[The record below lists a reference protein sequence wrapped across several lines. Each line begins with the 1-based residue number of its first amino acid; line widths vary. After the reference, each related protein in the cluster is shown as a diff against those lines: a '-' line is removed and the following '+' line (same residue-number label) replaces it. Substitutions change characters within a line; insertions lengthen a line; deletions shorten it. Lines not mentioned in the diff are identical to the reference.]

1 MTWRWPRA
9 AIASCA
15 SPTAYWLAMSACP
28 PRWPRND
35 GRRNDGLAM
44 NLAFRLARREMRSGL
59 AGFRLFIACLAL
71 GVAAIAGILSFSRA
85 VEEGLRADAR
95 EILGGDVAISLL
107 YREATPEQIEFM
119 KTRGELTRWID
130 SRAMARPTKS
140 DGRPTLVQLKAVE
153 PGYPLYGAIELKGGG
168 SLADALARRDNIW
181 GAVVE
186 ESALKRMNLTP
197 GDRLRVG
204 DVTVEVRGII
214 GREPDRGLNAF
225 ASLGPR
231 LMIPFEAVAESGLVQ
246 PGSLLNWEYRLRLA
260 PGVSDVATINALK
273 SRFPDAGWR
282 LRGLAEA
289 GGGIRFW
296 LDRLTQF
303 IGLIGLASLLV
314 GGVGVGNAISSFLAG
329 RLRTIATMKCLGA
342 PERLI
347 FSTYFI
353 ELAAL
358 AVLGILV
365 GLALGAALPFLAQS
379 VIAEVLPVRARVALY
394 AEPLAVAASFGLL
407 VSLLFALMPL
417 MRARRVPAATLM
429 RGAVVATGG
438 RLPWRDALLIGTVA
452 MALAAFTI
460 FTADSRAIAGWFV
473 LGAVAAFVA
482 FPLLARLLMM
492 AAAHAGKPRL
502 AGLRL
507 ALANLHRPG
516 APTPIVMLSLGLG
529 LTVLVATALIEG
541 NLREQLTRR
550 IPSDAPAFFFVD
562 IQSTQMPD
570 FEKALAAVAG
580 AGRLDKVPSLRGR
593 IVRIGGRPVNEMAV
607 PPEARWAVEGDRGV
621 TYAATPPEGSR
632 IVAGQWWPPD
642 YRGPQLISF
651 DETLAKAFGLGL
663 GDTITVNVLGRD
675 IDAKIASLR
684 RIEWTTLSINFVFVY
699 SPGILDKAPH
709 TFLATVKA
717 TPDAEDA
724 IFKTVTEQFPNVT
737 VVRIRDAIETAAD
750 VLGNI
755 GLASRVIGFL
765 SILAGVLVLAG
776 AMLRTQQRRVHE
788 AVVMKVLGA
797 TRARIAGIF
806 AWEFAALGLATA
818 VAALGV
824 GTLGAYLVVTRLMR
838 LDWTFLPTVAVAVAL
853 GAMAVTL
860 AFGLAG
866 TLAALRQRPLA
877 LLRNE

>member
-1 MTWRWPRA
+1 M
-9 AIASCA
+9 S
-15 SPTAYWLAMSACP
+15 LA
-28 PRWPRND
+28 
-35 GRRNDGLAM
+35 L
-44 NLAFRLARREMRSGL
+44 RLARREMRSGL
-59 AGFRLFIACLAL
+59 SGFRLFIACLAL

-107 YREATPEQIEFM
+107 YREATPEQVEFM
-119 KTRGELTRWID
+119 KSRGELVRWVD
-130 SRAMARPTKS
+130 SRSMARPTKA

-153 PGYPLYGAIELKGGG
+153 SGYPLYGKVELQGGG
-168 SLADALARRDNIW
+168 SLADALAKRGDVW

-186 ESALKRMNLTP
+186 EAALRRMNLAP
-197 GDRLRVG
+197 GDKVRVG
-204 DVTVEVRGII
+204 DTAVEVRGII
-214 GREPDRGLNAF
+214 AREPDRGLNAF

-231 LMIPFEAVAESGLVQ
+231 LMIPFEAVAASGLIQ
-246 PGSLLNWEYRLRLA
+246 PGSLLNWEYRLRVP
-260 PGVSDVATINALK
+260 PGVSDIATINALK

-282 LRGLAEA
+282 VRGLAEA

-303 IGLIGLASLLV
+303 IGLIGLAALLV

-329 RLRTIATMKCLGA
+329 RLRTIAIMKCLGA
-342 PERLI
+342 PERLV

-353 ELAAL
+353 QLAAL
-358 AVLGILV
+358 AVLGVLLGLV
-365 GLALGAALPFLAQS
+365 VGAALPFVAQS
-379 VIAEVLPVRARVALY
+379 LIAEILPVRARVALY
-394 AEPLAVAASFGLL
+394 AEPLAIAAAFGLL
-407 VSLLFALMPL
+407 VSLLFALLPL

-429 RGAVVATGG
+429 RGAVAPGRAG
-438 RLPWRDALLIGTVA
+438 RLPWRDALLIGAVA
-452 MALAAFTI
+452 LALAAFTI
-460 FTADSRAIAGWFV
+460 FTSDSRSIAAWFV
-473 LGAVAAFVA
+473 LGAVGAFLA
-482 FPLLARLLMM
+482 FPLLARLLMWT
-492 AAAHAGKPRL
+492 AARVGKPRL

-541 NLREQLTRR
+541 NLREQLTQR

-562 IQSTQMPD
+562 IQSSQMPE
-570 FEKALAAVAG
+570 FEKALANIRG
-580 AGRLDKVPSLRGR
+580 AGPLDKVPSLRGR
-593 IVRIGGRPVNEMAV
+593 IVKLGGRPVHEVAV
-607 PPEARWAVEGDRGV
+607 PSEARWAVEGDRGV
-621 TYAATPPEGSR
+621 TYSATPPEGSR

-651 DETLAKAFGLGL
+651 DEQLAKAFGLGL
-663 GDTITVNVLGRD
+663 GDTVTVNVLGRD
-675 IDAKIASLR
+675 VEATIASLR
-684 RIEWTTLSINFVFVY
+684 RIEWTTLAINFVFVY
-699 SPGILDKAPH
+699 SPGLLDKAPH

-717 TPDAEDA
+717 TPEAEDA
-724 IFKTVTEQFPNVT
+724 IFKTVTDQFPNVT
-737 VVRIRDAIETAAD
+737 VVRIRDAIATAAD

-776 AMLRTQQRRVHE
+776 AMLATQQRRVHE

-818 VAALGV
+818 LAALAV
-824 GTLGAYLVVTRLMR
+824 GTLGAWLVVQRLMS
-838 LDWTFLPTVAVAVAL
+838 LEWTFLPTVAVAVAL
-853 GAMAVTL
+853 GATALTL

-866 TLAALRQRPLA
+866 TVAALRQRPLA

>member
-1 MTWRWPRA
+1 
-9 AIASCA
+9 
-15 SPTAYWLAMSACP
+15 
-28 PRWPRND
+28 
-35 GRRNDGLAM
+35 M
-44 NLAFRLARREMRSGL
+44 NLAFRLAGREMRSGL
-59 AGFRLFIACLAL
+59 AGFRLFIACLSL
-71 GVAAIAGILSFSRA
+71 GVAAIAAILSFSRA

-107 YREATPEQIEFM
+107 YREATPEQIRLMESL
-119 KTRGELTRWID
+119 GEVTRWID

-153 PGYPLYGAIELKGGG
+153 PAYPLYGAVTLKGGG
-168 SLADALARRDNIW
+168 SLSDALGRRDNIW

-186 ESALKRMNLTP
+186 EAALRRMNLAP

-204 DVTVEVRGII
+204 DVVVEVRGVID
-214 GREPDRGLNAF
+214 REPDSGLNAF

-231 LMIPFEAVAESGLVQ
+231 LMIPFGAVAESGLVQ
-246 PGSLLNWEYRLRLA
+246 PGSLLNWEYRIRLP
-260 PGVSDVATINALK
+260 PGASNIGAIAALK
-273 SRFPDAGWR
+273 GRFPDAGWR
-282 LRGLAEA
+282 VRGLAEA

-314 GGVGVGNAISSFLAG
+314 GGVGVGNAISSFLFG
-329 RLRTIATMKCLGA
+329 RLRTIATLKCLGA
-342 PERLI
+342 PERLV
-347 FSTYFI
+347 FWTYLI
-353 ELAAL
+353 QLGAL
-358 AVLGILV
+358 AVLGVTIGLV
-365 GLALGAALPFLAQS
+365 IGAALPFLAQS
-379 VIAEVLPVRARVALY
+379 LIAEILPVRARVALY
-394 AEPLAVAASFGLL
+394 AEPLAVAAAFGLL
-407 VSLLFALMPL
+407 VSLLFTLMPL

-429 RGAVVATGG
+429 RGAVLGPRG
-438 RLPWRDALLIGTVA
+438 RLPWRDALLIGAAA

-460 FTADSRAIAGWFV
+460 FTAESRAIAGWFV
-473 LGAVAAFVA
+473 LGAVAAFIA
-482 FPLLARLLMM
+482 FPLLARLLML
-492 AAAHAGKPRL
+492 AAARTGKPRL

-562 IQSTQMPD
+562 IQSSQMPD
-570 FEKALAAVAG
+570 FEKAIAAIPG
-580 AGRLDKVPSLRGR
+580 AGPLEKVPSLRGR
-593 IVRIGGRPVNEMAV
+593 IVKLGDKPVSEVAV
-607 PPEARWAVEGDRGV
+607 PSEARWAVEGDRGV
-621 TYAATPPEGSR
+621 TYSATPPEGSR

-651 DETLAKAFGLGL
+651 DEALARAFGLGV

-675 IDAKIASLR
+675 IEAKIASLR

-717 TPDAEDA
+717 TPAAEDA
-724 IFKTVTEQFPNVT
+724 IFKAVTDRFPNVT
-737 VVRIRDAIETAAD
+737 VVRIRDAIATAAD

-755 GLASRVIGFL
+755 GLASRAIGLL

-776 AMLRTQQRRVHE
+776 AMLATQQRRVHE

-824 GTLGAYLVVTRLMR
+824 GTLGAWLVVRRLMG
-838 LDWTFLPTVAVAVAL
+838 LDWTFLPTVAVGVAL
-853 GAMAVTL
+853 GAMALTL

>member
-1 MTWRWPRA
+1 
-9 AIASCA
+9 
-15 SPTAYWLAMSACP
+15 
-28 PRWPRND
+28 
-35 GRRNDGLAM
+35 M
-44 NLAFRLARREMRSGL
+44 NLALRLARREMRSGL

-107 YREATPEQIEFM
+107 YREATPEQVEFM
-119 KTRGELTRWID
+119 KGRGVLTRWID
-130 SRAMARPTKS
+130 SRAMARPTKP
-140 DGRPTLVQLKAVE
+140 DGRPTLVQMKAVE

-168 SLADALARRDNIW
+168 RLADALARRDNIW

-186 ESALKRMNLTP
+186 ESALKRMNLVP

-214 GREPDRGLNAF
+214 AREPDRGLNAF

-231 LMIPFEAVAESGLVQ
+231 LVIPFEAVAESGLVQ

-329 RLRTIATMKCLGA
+329 RLRTIAIMKCLGA
-342 PERLI
+342 PERLV

-353 ELAAL
+353 QLTAL
-358 AVLGILV
+358 ALLGILV
-365 GLALGAALPFLAQS
+365 GLAIGAALPFLAQS

-394 AEPLAVAASFGLL
+394 GEPLAIAASFGLL
-407 VSLLFALMPL
+407 VSLLFTLMPL

-429 RGAVVATGG
+429 RGAVVAAGG
-438 RLPWRDALLIGTVA
+438 RLPWRDALLIGAVA

-570 FEKALAAVAG
+570 FEKALAAIPG
-580 AGRLDKVPSLRGR
+580 AGPLDKVPSLRGR
-593 IVRIGGRPVNEMAV
+593 IVKIGGRPVNEMAV

-632 IVAGQWWPPD
+632 IVAGQWWPSD

-675 IDAKIASLR
+675 IEAKIASLR

-717 TPDAEDA
+717 KPDAEDA

-776 AMLRTQQRRVHE
+776 AMLATQQRRVHE

-824 GTLGAYLVVTRLMR
+824 GTLGAYLVVHRLMG
-838 LDWTFLPTVAVAVAL
+838 LDWTFLPAVAVAVAL

>member
-1 MTWRWPRA
+1 
-9 AIASCA
+9 
-15 SPTAYWLAMSACP
+15 MSACP

-35 GRRNDGLAM
+35 GRRNESVPM
-44 NLAFRLARREMRSGL
+44 NLALRLARREMRSGL
-59 AGFRLFIACLAL
+59 GGFRLFIACLAL
-71 GVAAIAGILSFSRA
+71 GVAAISGILSFSRA

-246 PGSLLNWEYRLRLA
+246 PGSLLNWEYRLRLP
-260 PGVSDVATINALK
+260 PGASDIATINALK

-353 ELAAL
+353 QLAAL

-492 AAAHAGKPRL
+492 AAARTGKPRL

-562 IQSTQMPD
+562 IQSTQMPY

-632 IVAGQWWPPD
+632 IVAGQWWPSD

-776 AMLRTQQRRVHE
+776 AMLATQQRRVHE

-824 GTLGAYLVVTRLMR
+824 GTLGAYLVVHRLMG

>member
-1 MTWRWPRA
+1 
-9 AIASCA
+9 
-15 SPTAYWLAMSACP
+15 
-28 PRWPRND
+28 
-35 GRRNDGLAM
+35 M

-71 GVAAIAGILSFSRA
+71 GVAAITGILSFSRA

-107 YREATPEQIEFM
+107 YREATPEQIDFL
-119 KTRGELTRWID
+119 KTQGQLVRWID

-153 PGYPLYGAIELKGGG
+153 PAYPLYGTVELQGGG
-168 SLADALARRDNIW
+168 SLADALAKRDGVW

-186 ESALKRMNLTP
+186 EAALKRMNLAP
-197 GDRLRVG
+197 GDRVRVG

-214 GREPDRGLNAF
+214 AREPDRGLNAF

-231 LMIPFEAVAESGLVQ
+231 LMIPFDAVTESGLIQ
-246 PGSLLNWEYRLRLA
+246 PGSLLNWEYRLRLP
-260 PGVSDVATINALK
+260 PGTSDVAAINALK
-273 SRFPDAGWR
+273 GRFPDAGWR
-282 LRGLAEA
+282 VRGLAEA

-314 GGVGVGNAISSFLAG
+314 GGVGVGNAIASFLAG
-329 RLRTIATMKCLGA
+329 RLRTIAIMKCLGA
-342 PERLI
+342 PERLVL
-347 FSTYFI
+347 STYLI
-353 ELAAL
+353 QLSAL
-358 AVLGILV
+358 ALLGVAI
-365 GLALGAALPFLAQS
+365 GLAIGAALPFLAQS
-379 VIAEVLPVRARVALY
+379 LIAEVLPVRARVALY
-394 AEPLAVAASFGLL
+394 AEPLAIAGAFGLL
-407 VSLLFALMPL
+407 VSLMFTLMPL

-429 RGAVVATGG
+429 RGAVVAAGG
-438 RLPWRDALLIGTVA
+438 RLPWRDALLIGAVA

-460 FTADSRAIAGWFV
+460 FTADSRSIAAWFV
-473 LGAVAAFVA
+473 LGAVAAFIA
-482 FPLLARLLMM
+482 FPLLTRLLML

-541 NLREQLTRR
+541 NLREQLTQR

-562 IQSTQMPD
+562 IQSTQMPA
-570 FEKALAAVAG
+570 FEKAIAAIPGAG
-580 AGRLDKVPSLRGR
+580 ALDKVPSLRGR
-593 IVRIGGRPVNEMAV
+593 IVRIGGKPTSEVAV
-607 PPEARWAVEGDRGV
+607 PSEARWAVDGDRGV
-621 TYAATPPEGSR
+621 TYSATPPEGSR
-632 IVAGQWWPPD
+632 IVAGEWWPPD
-642 YRGPQLISF
+642 YHGPQLISF
-651 DETLAKAFGLGL
+651 DESLAHAFGLKL

-675 IDAKIASLR
+675 IEATIASLR
-684 RIEWTTLSINFVFVY
+684 RIEWTTLAINFVFVY
-699 SPGILDKAPH
+699 SPGTLDKAPH

-717 TPDAEDA
+717 TPGAEDA
-724 IFKTVTEQFPNVT
+724 IFKTVTDQFPNVT
-737 VVRIRDAIETAAD
+737 VVRIRDAIETVAD

-776 AMLRTQQRRVHE
+776 AMLATQQRRVHE

-824 GTLGAYLVVTRLMR
+824 GTLGAYLVVHRLMG
-838 LDWTFLPTVAVAVAL
+838 LDWVFLPTVAVAVAL
-853 GAMAVTL
+853 GAMALTL

>member
-1 MTWRWPRA
+1 
-9 AIASCA
+9 
-15 SPTAYWLAMSACP
+15 MS
-28 PRWPRND
+28 
-35 GRRNDGLAM
+35 
-44 NLAFRLARREMRSGL
+44 LAFRLARREMRSGL
-59 AGFRLFIACLAL
+59 GGFRLFIACLAL

-107 YREATPEQIEFM
+107 YREATPEQIAFM
-119 KTRGELTRWID
+119 KSQGQFVRWID

-153 PGYPLYGAIELKGGG
+153 PAYPLYGTLELKGGG
-168 SLADALARRDNIW
+168 SLGDALAKRDGIW

-186 ESALKRMNLTP
+186 ESALKRMNLAP
-197 GDRLRVG
+197 GDRVRVG
-204 DVTVEVRGII
+204 DVTVEIRGII
-214 GREPDRGLNAF
+214 AREPDLGLNAF

-231 LMIPFEAVAESGLVQ
+231 LMIPFEAVTESGLIQ
-246 PGSLLNWEYRLRLA
+246 PGSLLNWEYRLRL
-260 PGVSDVATINALK
+260 PSGRSDVATITALK
-273 SRFPDAGWR
+273 SRFPDVGWR
-282 LRGLAEA
+282 VRGLAEA

-329 RLRTIATMKCLGA
+329 RLRTIAIMKCLGA
-342 PERLI
+342 PERLVM
-347 FSTYFI
+347 STYLI
-353 ELAAL
+353 QLSAL
-358 AVLGILV
+358 ALLGVLI
-365 GLALGAALPFLAQS
+365 GLAIGAALPFLAQS
-379 VIAEVLPVRARVALY
+379 LIAEVLPVRARVALY
-394 AEPLAVAASFGLL
+394 AEPLAIAGAFGLL
-407 VSLLFALMPL
+407 VSLMFTLMPL

-429 RGAVVATGG
+429 RGAVVAAGG
-438 RLPWRDALLIGTVA
+438 RLPWRDALLIGAVA

-460 FTADSRAIAGWFV
+460 FTADSRSIAGWFV
-473 LGAVAAFVA
+473 LGAVAAFLA
-482 FPLLARLLMM
+482 FPLLARLLML

-541 NLREQLTRR
+541 NLREQLTQR

-562 IQSTQMPD
+562 IQSTQMPA
-570 FEKALAAVAG
+570 FEKAIAAIPGAG
-580 AGRLDKVPSLRGR
+580 AVDKVPSLRGR
-593 IVRIGGRPVNEMAV
+593 IVRIGGKPVSEVAV
-607 PPEARWAVEGDRGV
+607 PSDARWAVDGDRGV
-621 TYAATPPEGSR
+621 TYSATPPEGSR
-632 IVAGQWWPPD
+632 IVAGEWWPTD
-642 YRGPQLISF
+642 YHGPQLISF
-651 DETLAKAFGLGL
+651 DEALAKAFGLGL

-675 IDAKIASLR
+675 IEATIASLR
-684 RIEWTTLSINFVFVY
+684 RIEWTTLAINFVFVY
-699 SPGILDKAPH
+699 SPGTLDKAPH

-724 IFKTVTEQFPNVT
+724 IFKTVTDQFPNVT
-737 VVRIRDAIETAAD
+737 VVRIRDAIETAAG

-776 AMLRTQQRRVHE
+776 AMLATQQRRVHE

-818 VAALGV
+818 IAALGV
-824 GTLGAYLVVTRLMR
+824 GTLGAYLVVQRLMG
-838 LDWTFLPTVAVAVAL
+838 LDWIFLPMVAVGVAL
-853 GAMAVTL
+853 GAMALTL

>member
-1 MTWRWPRA
+1 
-9 AIASCA
+9 
-15 SPTAYWLAMSACP
+15 
-28 PRWPRND
+28 
-35 GRRNDGLAM
+35 M

-71 GVAAIAGILSFSRA
+71 GVAAITGILSFSRA

-107 YREATPEQIEFM
+107 YREATPEQIDFL
-119 KTRGELTRWID
+119 KTQGQFVRWID

-153 PGYPLYGAIELKGGG
+153 PAYPLYGTVELQGGG
-168 SLADALARRDNIW
+168 SLADALAKRDGVW

-186 ESALKRMNLTP
+186 EAALKRMNLAP
-197 GDRLRVG
+197 GDRVRVG

-214 GREPDRGLNAF
+214 AREPDRGLNAF

-231 LMIPFEAVAESGLVQ
+231 LMIPFEAVTESGLIQ
-246 PGSLLNWEYRLRLA
+246 PGSLLNWEYRLRLP
-260 PGVSDVATINALK
+260 PGTSDVAAINALK
-273 SRFPDAGWR
+273 GRFPDAGWR
-282 LRGLAEA
+282 VRGLAEA

-314 GGVGVGNAISSFLAG
+314 GGVGVGNAIASFLAG
-329 RLRTIATMKCLGA
+329 RLRTIAIMKCLGA
-342 PERLI
+342 PERLVL
-347 FSTYFI
+347 STYLI
-353 ELAAL
+353 QLSAL
-358 AVLGILV
+358 ALLGVAI
-365 GLALGAALPFLAQS
+365 GLAIGAALPFLAQS
-379 VIAEVLPVRARVALY
+379 LIAEVLPVRARVALY
-394 AEPLAVAASFGLL
+394 VEPLAIAGAFGLL
-407 VSLLFALMPL
+407 VSLMFTLMPL

-429 RGAVVATGG
+429 RGAVVAASS
-438 RLPWRDALLIGTVA
+438 RLPWRDALLIGAVA

-460 FTADSRAIAGWFV
+460 FTADSRSIAAWFV
-473 LGAVAAFVA
+473 LGAVAAFIA
-482 FPLLARLLMM
+482 FPLLARLLML
-492 AAAHAGKPRL
+492 AAAHAGKPKL

-541 NLREQLTRR
+541 NLREQLTQR

-562 IQSTQMPD
+562 IQSTQMPA
-570 FEKALAAVAG
+570 FEKAIAAIPGAG
-580 AGRLDKVPSLRGR
+580 ALDKVPSLRGR
-593 IVRIGGRPVNEMAV
+593 IVRIGGKPTSEVAV
-607 PPEARWAVEGDRGV
+607 PSEARWAVDGDRGV
-621 TYAATPPEGSR
+621 TYSAVPPEGSR
-632 IVAGQWWPPD
+632 IVAGEWWPPD

-651 DETLAKAFGLGL
+651 DEGLAHAFGLKL

-675 IDAKIASLR
+675 IEATIASLR
-684 RIEWTTLSINFVFVY
+684 RIEWTTLAINFVFVY
-699 SPGILDKAPH
+699 SPGTLDKAPH

-724 IFKTVTEQFPNVT
+724 IFKTVTDQFPNVT
-737 VVRIRDAIETAAD
+737 VVRIRDAIETVAD

-776 AMLRTQQRRVHE
+776 AMLATQQRRVHE

-818 VAALGV
+818 VAALGI
-824 GTLGAYLVVTRLMR
+824 GTLGAYLVVHRLMG
-838 LDWTFLPTVAVAVAL
+838 LDWVFLPTVAVAVAL
-853 GAMAVTL
+853 GAMALTL